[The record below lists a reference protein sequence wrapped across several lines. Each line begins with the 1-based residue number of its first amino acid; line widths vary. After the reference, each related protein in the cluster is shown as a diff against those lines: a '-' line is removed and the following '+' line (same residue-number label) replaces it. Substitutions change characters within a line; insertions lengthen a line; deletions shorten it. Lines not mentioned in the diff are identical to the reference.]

1 MKFSIATLL
10 GAGAALLAAQGALA
24 EGNFQQH
31 YSDCVDKFVPGG
43 GAASV
48 MLECTA
54 GDGKLDSC
62 SVKENSAPGKGFDK
76 AAMCVAKFL
85 PMGAKSGTVQVPIKF
100 AGT

>member
-1 MKFSIATLL
+1 MKFSIVTAL
-10 GAGAALLAAQGALA
+10 GAGVAFLAAHGAIA

-31 YSDCVDKFVPGG
+31 YSDCVDKFAPAG

-54 GDGKLDSC
+54 TDGKLDAC
-62 SVKENSAPGKGFDK
+62 TVKENTAPGKGFDK

-85 PMGAKSGTVQVPIKF
+85 PMGSKTGPVQVPIKF
-100 AGT
+100 AGA

>member
-1 MKFSIATLL
+1 MKFSIVTAL
-10 GAGAALLAAQGALA
+10 GAGMALLAAQGAIA
-24 EGNFQQH
+24 EGSFQQH
-31 YSDCVDKFVPGG
+31 YSDCVDKFAPAG

-54 GDGKLDSC
+54 TDGKLDAC

-85 PMGAKSGTVQVPIKF
+85 PMGSKTGPVQVPIKF
-100 AGT
+100 AGA